1 MKKKNNDAT
10 EIDLEELEELSIKR
24 LFIEKDS
31 EYVDKAIRDLSL
43 PRSMHIISIRR
54 GDKDIIP
61 SGDVVLRVG
70 DKILFSIV

>member
-1 MKKKNNDAT
+1 M
-10 EIDLEELEELSIKR
+10 
-24 LFIEKDS
+24 
-31 EYVDKAIRDLSL
+31 DKAIRDLSL